1 MLMYL
6 FDDEPLAG
14 TSEIENLDHF
24 TPSGIFFFNPFK
36 SHTALVGISSFKLKM
51 DGSLSI
57 N

>member
-1 MLMYL
+1 MYL

-51 DGSLSI
+51 DGI
-57 N
+57 TGAE